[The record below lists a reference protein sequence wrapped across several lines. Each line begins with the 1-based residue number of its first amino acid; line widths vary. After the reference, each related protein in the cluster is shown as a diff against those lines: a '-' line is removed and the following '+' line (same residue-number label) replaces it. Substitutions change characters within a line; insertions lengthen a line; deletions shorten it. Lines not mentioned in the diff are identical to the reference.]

1 MTDEGIGSVGH
12 YLKPGLAVSLQEESG
27 EALAATI
34 DALSPRSISLKL
46 SRPTPEPS
54 FQNGARVWMK
64 YWDEGA
70 TVYRWETRVTE
81 IQGPENQKVV
91 LSISGKEVLVQRRK
105 SYRARLQIP
114 FSLTVIDAVDAELI
128 GAKALECTT
137 QDVSVAGLAFDTDLP
152 LKVGDKLALNLALD
166 PSQQVSAALTPSTP
180 NCLPSASAASMMPS
194 VYNTS
199 VCDGSMVMWAL
210 SYLTCLAIPRG
221 RSPTSASLSM

>member
-1 MTDEGIGSVGH
+1 MSEEGIGSVGH
-12 YLKPGLAVSLQEESG
+12 YLKPGLAVSIQEESG

-34 DALSPRSISLKL
+34 ETLSPRSISLKL
-46 SRPTPEPS
+46 SRPTPEPT
-54 FQNGARVWMK
+54 FQNGDRVWMK

-81 IQGPENQKVV
+81 IQGPENQKVI

-105 SYRARLQIP
+105 SYRARLPVP
-114 FSLTVIDAVDAELI
+114 FSLTVVDAVDTELI

-166 PSQQVSAALTPSTP
+166 PSRQVNAVGWVVRCEPIERKE
-180 NCLPSASAASMMPS
+180 
-194 VYNTS
+194 YNHGTIIIKITNF
-199 VCDGSMVMWAL
+199 VAVNFLQLKAEEQNHL
-210 SYLTCLAIPRG
+210 LVFL
-221 RSPTSASLSM
+221 RSKMSE

>member
-1 MTDEGIGSVGH
+1 
-12 YLKPGLAVSLQEESG
+12 
-27 EALAATI
+27 
-34 DALSPRSISLKL
+34 
-46 SRPTPEPS
+46 
-54 FQNGARVWMK
+54 MK

-114 FSLTVIDAVDAELI
+114 FSLTVIDAVDAGLI

-166 PSQQVSAALTPSTP
+166 PSQQVNAVGWVVRCAPIQRQEYNHGTMITKLT
-180 NCLPSASAASMMPS
+180 NLIAVNFLQLKAEEQ
-194 VYNTS
+194 NH
-199 VCDGSMVMWAL
+199 L
-210 SYLTCLAIPRG
+210 LRFL
-221 RSPTSASLSM
+221 RSKMSK